1 MEILLFKKVWVWIY
15 IQAKFKYKQLC
26 RFNFINSH
34 PLLWSKVIGKIPLK
48 SVLFYDR
55 YLWEFPN
62 DNPTGSITIAH
73 SKQWRKRI
81 NVVTIFYSQL
91 RWLGKRNA
99 IFKQLKSTLY
109 TVFFTACFLHDSLS
123 LFHHQFSSLLIR
135 ILRQNVR
142 SYCTAVAAA
151 VLTIHGWRKLFDVH
165 HYYQWKITQLSHS
178 LNISYS

>member
-99 IFKQLKSTLY
+99 MFQTTQKY
-109 TVFFTACFLHDSLS
+109 AVHCFLHSM
-123 LFHHQFSSLLIR
+123 FSSWFSLP
-135 ILRQNVR
+135 
-142 SYCTAVAAA
+142 
-151 VLTIHGWRKLFDVH
+151 
-165 HYYQWKITQLSHS
+165 LSPPVF
-178 LNISYS
+178 